1 MAEIE
6 ATPELT
12 ATPAGLLV
20 RAAVAGLLMLVVFL
34 VPAFM
39 AKPSLHASFFVALP
53 VAGLSGAVVALA
65 LGLVALRARGLYL
78 ALVTLAFG
86 LVAQHTIFAIT
97 EFGGGDAGVAAPRP
111 AGFHSNQAYA
121 YLCLLFLGLFVLVD
135 WRIAKTKAGRAF
147 APLPTD

>member
-34 VPAFM
+34 VPVFTNTTWDSRVGVAAIFAIVGLSLNVLTGYSGQVSLGHQGLVGVGAFVSAFM

-65 LGLVALRARGLYL
+65 LGLVALRARGLHL

-86 LVAQHTIFAIT
+86 LVA
-97 EFGGGDAGVAAPRP
+97 
-111 AGFHSNQAYA
+111 
-121 YLCLLFLGLFVLVD
+121 
-135 WRIAKTKAGRAF
+135 
-147 APLPTD
+147 